1 MNTNE
6 VINGK
11 RYWIGENGANAIW
24 YNNELSNDLWIVG
37 DKNYVGTLTGS
48 IHTISTNQCPNDQ
61 VDTWRYFSIDVDEWV
76 DGGSNIQ
83 LKCVIQDTACGCSTY
98 GSSSSSCTSS
108 GICTCKPNV
117 IGAKCTAC
125 MSGFYGFP
133 NCQGNK
139 INNCVIWSLSELKS
153 QTIILL

>member
-11 RYWIGENGANAIW
+11 RYWIGENSPNAIW
-24 YNNELSNDLWIVG
+24 YSNELIEDFWIVG
-37 DKNYVGTLTGS
+37 DKKDIGTLTGS
-48 IHTISTNQCPNDQ
+48 INTINTNLCPTEQ
-61 VDTWRYFSIDVDEWV
+61 VDTWKYAV
-76 DGGSNIQ
+76 DGELVDAGNDIQ
-83 LKCVIQDTACGCSTY
+83 LMCVIQDTACGCSTY